1 MAQIEFQNDLVI
13 DEPNLNQTLL
23 EISIKNHIP
32 HMHVCGGTARCSTC
46 RVMVVEGLENCQPRN
61 NYEQA
66 LADRKGFEPNIR
78 LACQTRVTGPV
89 TVRRLVLDDDDAD
102 LAIQAPQATTGREAR
117 LAIMFTD
124 VRDFTNFS
132 EAHLSYD
139 VIHILNR
146 YFYQIGECVL
156 RNEGYIDKYIGD
168 GMMALFGCTCTD
180 PVINC
185 YNAVSAG
192 LEMLEELKGINKYLK
207 RNFDIEFRMGIGIHF
222 GEAIL
227 GELGHPNRRS
237 VTAIGD
243 SVNMAAR
250 IETATKQ
257 HQVSLLV
264 SEAVR
269 HELRNRLQ
277 IGRVFDASLKGK
289 SGSYS
294 LYEVARLHEQT
305 QIIDREQELRDQLNR
320 ALNEIVTQQKAPLFL
335 RAAFHDA
342 GKYNGRTK
350 TGGADGTL
358 RLPEH
363 LARVENRGMDVPI
376 NLLKPIKEKFRDVS
390 WADLIALS
398 GAVAVQRTG
407 GPEILIPLG
416 RTDSEQYIPASVAEL
431 EAMDAAALKA
441 RFAEMGLNT
450 QEMVVLS
457 GAHTIGRANGVPFTD
472 DWFKFN
478 NSFFKA
484 LLAGDTGNMLKTD
497 KVLLDDPECR
507 GHIERYA
514 EDQDAFFKDF
524 ANAYRKM
531 TLLGTGLTDTAAAK
545 G

>member
-1 MAQIEFQNDLVI
+1 MAQIEFQNDAVI
-13 DEPNLNQTLL
+13 DEPDLNQTLL
-23 EISIKNHIP
+23 EISLKNHIP

-46 RVMVVEGLENCQPRN
+46 RVMVVEGLENCLPRN
-61 NYEQA
+61 THEQA
-66 LADRKGFEPNIR
+66 LADRKGFEANIR
-78 LACQTRVTGPV
+78 LACQTRISGPV
-89 TVRRLVLDDDDAD
+89 TLRRLVLDDDDAD

-124 VRDFTNFS
+124 IRDFTAFS
-132 EAHLSYD
+132 EAYLSYD

-168 GMMALFGCTCTD
+168 GMMALFGVTCTD
-180 PVINC
+180 PVMNC

-192 LEMLEELKGINKYLK
+192 LEMIDELKGANAYLK
-207 RNFDIEFRMGIGIHF
+207 RNFDLEFRMGCGIHF

-227 GELGHPNRRS
+227 GELGHPNRRQ

-250 IETATKQ
+250 IESATKQ
-257 HQVSLLV
+257 HQVPLLV

-269 HELRNRLQ
+269 YQLRNRIQ
-277 IGRVFDASLKGK
+277 IGRTFEASLKGK
-289 SGSYS
+289 SGSHN

-305 QIIDREQELRDQLNR
+305 QIIDREQELRDRLSR
-320 ALNEIVTQQKAPLFL
+320 ALNEVVTQQKAPLFL

-363 LARVENRGMDVPI
+363 LSRYENRGVDVPI
-376 NLLKPIKEKFRDVS
+376 NLLKPIKERFADVS
-390 WADLIALS
+390 WADLIALA

-407 GPEILIPLG
+407 GPEIVIPLG
-416 RTDSEQYIPASVAEL
+416 RTDSDQYIPAAVAEL
-431 EAMDAAALKA
+431 EEMDAAQLKA
-441 RFAEMGLNT
+441 RFAEMGLNV

-484 LLAGDTGNMLKTD
+484 LLAGHSKHMLKTD
-497 KVLLDDPECR
+497 KILLTDDECR

-514 EDQDAFFKDF
+514 QDQDAFFKEF

-531 TLLGTGLTDTAAAK
+531 TLLGTGLTDTATAK